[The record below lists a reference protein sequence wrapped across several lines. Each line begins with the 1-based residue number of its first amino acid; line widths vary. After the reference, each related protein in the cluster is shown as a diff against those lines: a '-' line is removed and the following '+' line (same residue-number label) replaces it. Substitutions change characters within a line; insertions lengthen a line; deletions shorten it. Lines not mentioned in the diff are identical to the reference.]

1 MGLTVKRKASQGTR
15 IWRTAGRAAALL
27 AVCALSGCGLIG
39 RPVAPIG
46 ATSQTMTVT
55 SPDFRPG
62 GPIPAQFTCHGA
74 GESPAIFWSGAP
86 AHTKSL
92 ALVVDDAA
100 APISPEVYWI
110 VYNISPGT
118 SDIPA
123 GMAPP
128 GAEQANNSR
137 GHARYDPPCPVGISH
152 SYRFTVYAL
161 DSVLNRHLTS
171 LRATW
176 TAIARNVIAR
186 GRITG
191 HVAAGG

>member
-1 MGLTVKRKASQGTR
+1 VKRKASQR
-15 IWRTAGRAAALL
+15 GRMRRALALAAATL
-27 AVCALSGCGLIG
+27 AVCTVSGCGLIG

-46 ATSQTMTVT
+46 ATSVTMTVT

-62 GPIPAQFTCHGA
+62 GPIPAKFTCRGG

-100 APISPEVYWI
+100 APISPKVYWI

-137 GHARYDPPCPVGISH
+137 GHARYDPPCPVGSGH

-161 DSVLNRHLTS
+161 DSMLNRHLTS

-186 GRITG
+186 GRING

>member
-1 MGLTVKRKASQGTR
+1 MRNRSRHRHRAICLA
-15 IWRTAGRAAALL
+15 TAMLALFT
-27 AVCALSGCGLIG
+27 LSGCGLIG

-46 ATSQTMTVT
+46 ATSLTMTVT
-55 SPDFRPG
+55 SPDFASG
-62 GPIPAQFTCHGA
+62 SVIPARFTCFGI

-86 AHTKSL
+86 AHTRSL
-92 ALVVDDAA
+92 ALVVDDSS
-100 APISPEVYWI
+100 APISPRVYWI

-118 SDIPA
+118 SDIPE

-128 GAEQANNSR
+128 GAEEANNSHGR
-137 GHARYDPPCPVGISH
+137 AKYDPPCPAGASH

-161 DSVLNRHLTS
+161 DSKLNRHLTS

-186 GRITG
+186 GRLTAHALG
-191 HVAAGG
+191 R